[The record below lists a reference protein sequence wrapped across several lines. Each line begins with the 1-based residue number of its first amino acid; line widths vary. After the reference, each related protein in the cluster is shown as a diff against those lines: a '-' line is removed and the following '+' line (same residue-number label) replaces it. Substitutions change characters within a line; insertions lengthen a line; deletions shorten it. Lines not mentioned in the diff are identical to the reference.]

1 MKNRI
6 FEYLKSEDED
16 IYLLGLKLANE
27 QLTHDEI
34 QEIRILFSDTV
45 YLEVVNYNNVMGIF
59 KNES

>member
-6 FEYLKSEDED
+6 FEYLRSEDED

-34 QEIRILFSDTV
+34 QEIRILFSDAI